1 MKKLSALLLVP
12 LVLAAQGSAEF
23 IPYSDAKPVFGALRG
38 DLWPPE
44 FRGLTPAQ
52 REAAWP
58 DWVMR
63 RDAVIRARVAEGD
76 EDSVIN
82 LLQFGTAFTRQP
94 RITEQQLAG
103 VVMRKA
109 GSPDV
114 FVPSP
119 VLTARIEDFIAALAS
134 PGIAALASPGIAA
147 PASSGIAGVAS
158 PGTNERLQF
167 ARSVIERRGI
177 DPATEPGRGH
187 LRRYLE
193 ERTAVVGSAVHA
205 PVLHDPATGL
215 ADQLT
220 IFRDRGLAS
229 DTLLWINFAIDQTLA
244 EMKAAGA
251 LRPRSVRR
259 AAIIGPGL
267 DLADKQEGYDF
278 YPPQTIQ
285 PFALIDSLGRAGLAA
300 AAGVGVTAF
309 DLSPAVLGHLEAAR
323 ARAARGTAY
332 TVVLPRNL
340 DQPWTDDLVRFRD
353 RFGDQIGKPAET
365 ASPPSNAGRV
375 GVRSVMFPPPVVRAI
390 VPRDLNVVLQRAAPV
405 PAGEGFDLIVATNIL
420 LYYDVFE
427 QSLAAAN
434 IAAMLRPGGF
444 LLSNDRIFELPGG
457 PVASAGRTAAAYM
470 NVPGSGP
477 RGDQI
482 YWYQA
487 RTPPPLP

>member
-1 MKKLSALLLVP
+1 MKKLFVLLLTPV
-12 LVLAAQGSAEF
+12 VLTAQGSVAY
-23 IPYSDAKPVFGALRG
+23 IPYADAKPIFEALRE
-38 DLWPPE
+38 DLLPAE

-58 DWVMR
+58 GWVR
-63 RDAVIRARVAEGD
+63 QRDATIRARVAEGD

-82 LLQFGTAFTRQP
+82 LLQFGTSFTRQP

-119 VLTARIEDFIAALAS
+119 VLKARIDDFVTAVAA
-134 PGIAALASPGIAA
+134 
-147 PASSGIAGVAS
+147 
-158 PGTNERLQF
+158 PGTNERIQF
-167 ARSVIERRGI
+167 ARRVVERRGI
-177 DPATEPGRGH
+177 DTATEEGRGR

-205 PVLHDPATGL
+205 PVLHDPTTGL
-215 ADQLT
+215 ADQIT

-229 DTLLWINFAIDQTLA
+229 DTLLWINFAIDQALA
-244 EMKAAGA
+244 DLKAAGA
-251 LRPRSVRR
+251 LRPRSLRR
-259 AAIIGPGL
+259 VAIIGPGL
-267 DLADKQEGYDF
+267 DFADKQEGYDF
-278 YPPQTIQ
+278 YPQQTIQ

-300 AAGVGVTAF
+300 RLGVGITAF
-309 DLSPAVLGHLEAAR
+309 DVSGAVLGHLESAR
-323 ARAARGTAY
+323 ARALTGDPY
-332 TVVLPRNL
+332 TIVLPRNL
-340 DQPWTDDLVRFRD
+340 EQPWTADLVRYRD
-353 RFGDQIGKPAET
+353 RFGEEIGKPV
-365 ASPPSNAGRV
+365 ASAAPPANAGKV
-375 GVRSVMFPPPVVRAI
+375 DVRSVLFPPPVTRAI
-390 VPRDLNVVLQRAAPV
+390 VPRDLNVVLQRLEPDTD
-405 PAGEGFDLIVATNIL
+405 GDGFDLIVATNIL

-457 PVASAGRTAAAYM
+457 PVALAGRTAAAYM

-477 RGDQI
+477 RGDEI
-482 YWYQA
+482 YWYL
-487 RTPPPLP
+487 RR

>member
-1 MKKLSALLLVP
+1 MRTLSALLLVP
-12 LVLAAQGSAEF
+12 VVLAAQATSVF
-23 IPYSDAKPVFGALRG
+23 IPYSDAKPIFEALRD
-38 DLWPPE
+38 DLLPPD

-52 REAAWP
+52 REAGWSG
-58 DWVMR
+58 WVMR
-63 RDAVIRARVAEGD
+63 RDAAIRARVAEGD
-76 EDSVIN
+76 EDAVIN
-82 LLQFGTAFTRQP
+82 LLQFGTSFTKQP
-94 RITEQQLAG
+94 RITEQQLGG
-103 VVMRKA
+103 VVIRKP

-119 VLTARIEDFIAALAS
+119 VLKARIDDFIVAI
-134 PGIAALASPGIAA
+134 GA
-147 PASSGIAGVAS
+147 PA
-158 PGTNERLQF
+158 TNERLQF
-167 ARSVIERRGI
+167 ARRVIERRGI
-177 DPATEPGRGH
+177 NPTTDDGRAA

-205 PVLHDPATGL
+205 PTLHDPSTGL

-229 DTLLWINFAIDQTLA
+229 DTLLWINFAIDRALA
-244 EMKAAGA
+244 DIKAAGA

-259 AAIIGPGL
+259 AAVVGPGL
-267 DLADKQEGYDF
+267 DFADKQEGYDF
-278 YPPQTIQ
+278 YPQQTIQ

-323 ARAARGTAY
+323 ARAAMGGGY

-340 DQPWTDDLVRFRD
+340 DQPWTADLVRFRD
-353 RFGDQIGKPAET
+353 RFGDQIGKPVA
-365 ASPPSNAGRV
+365 AAAPPANAGRV
-375 GVRSVMFPPPVVRAI
+375 DVRSVLFPPAVVRAI
-390 VPRDLNVVLQRAAPV
+390 VPRDLNVVLQRAD
-405 PAGEGFDLIVATNIL
+405 PAAGGEGFDLIVATNIL

-427 QSLAAAN
+427 QSLAVAN

-457 PVASAGRTAAAYM
+457 PVASAGQTAAAYM

-477 RGDQI
+477 RGDQV
-482 YWYQA
+482 YWYQ
-487 RTPPPLP
+487 RR

>member
-1 MKKLSALLLVP
+1 MKKIFALLLAPV
-12 LVLAAQGSAEF
+12 VVAAQGSAAY
-23 IPYSDAKPVFGALRG
+23 IPYSDAKPIFEALRE
-38 DLWPPE
+38 DFLPPE
-44 FRGLTPAQ
+44 LRELTPAQ

-58 DWVMR
+58 GWVMQ
-63 RDAVIRARVAEGD
+63 RDAAIRARVAEGD
-76 EDSVIN
+76 EDSIIN
-82 LLQFGTAFTRQP
+82 LLQFGTSFTRQP

-119 VLTARIEDFIAALAS
+119 VLKARIDDFVTAVTA
-134 PGIAALASPGIAA
+134 
-147 PASSGIAGVAS
+147 
-158 PGTNERLQF
+158 PGTNERLLF
-167 ARSVIERRGI
+167 ARRVVERRGL
-177 DPATEPGRGH
+177 DPATEEGRGR

-215 ADQLT
+215 AEQIT

-229 DTLLWINFAIDQTLA
+229 DTLLWINFALDQALT

-259 AAIIGPGL
+259 VAIIGPGL
-267 DLADKQEGYDF
+267 DFADKQEGYDF
-278 YPPQTIQ
+278 YPQQTIQ

-300 AAGVGVTAF
+300 RLGVGITAF
-309 DLSPAVLGHLEAAR
+309 DVSGAVLGHLESAR
-323 ARAARGTAY
+323 ARAATGDSY

-340 DQPWTDDLVRFRD
+340 EQPWTADLVRYRD
-353 RFGDQIGKPAET
+353 RFGDQIGKPV
-365 ASPPSNAGRV
+365 ASAAPPANAGKV
-375 GVRSVMFPPPVVRAI
+375 QARSVLFPPPVTRAI
-390 VPRDLNVVLQRAAPV
+390 VPRDLNVVLQRLEPDAAD
-405 PAGEGFDLIVATNIL
+405 EGFDLIVATNIL
-420 LYYDVFE
+420 LYYGVFE

-457 PVASAGRTAAAYM
+457 PVALAGRTAAAYM

-477 RGDQI
+477 RGDDI
-482 YWYQA
+482 YWYL
-487 RTPPPLP
+487 RR

>member
-1 MKKLSALLLVP
+1 MLLVP
-12 LVLAAQGSAEF
+12 LALAAQDASIF
-23 IPYSDAKPVFGALRG
+23 MPYSDARPVFAALRD
-38 DLWPPE
+38 DLLPVE

-58 DWVMR
+58 AWVMR
-63 RDAVIRARVAEGD
+63 RDTEIRSRLAEGD
-76 EDSVIN
+76 DDSVIN
-82 LLQFGTAFTRQP
+82 LLQFGTSFTRQP
-94 RITEQQLAG
+94 RITEHQLAG

-119 VLTARIEDFIAALAS
+119 VLKARIEDFVAAL
-134 PGIAALASPGIAA
+134 
-147 PASSGIAGVAS
+147 AS
-158 PGTNERLQF
+158 PGTNERLLF
-167 ARSVIERRGI
+167 ARGILERRGI
-177 DPATEPGRGH
+177 TLSSPASAVR
-187 LRRYLE
+187 LRAYLE
-193 ERTAVVGSAVHA
+193 ERTALVGRAVHA

-215 ADQLT
+215 ADQIT

-229 DTLLWINFAIDQTLA
+229 DTLLWINFAIERALA

-267 DLADKQEGYDF
+267 DVIDKQEGYDF
-278 YPPQTIQ
+278 YPLQTIQ

-300 AAGVGVTAF
+300 TVGVGITAF
-309 DLSPAVLGHLEAAR
+309 DLSPAVLDHLESAR
-323 ARAARGTAY
+323 RRAASGGGYR
-332 TVVLPRNL
+332 VVLPRNL
-340 DQPWTDDLVRFRD
+340 DQPWTEELVAYRN
-353 RFGDQIGKPAET
+353 RFGDEIGMPLSA
-365 ASPPSNAGRV
+365 AGAPPNAGRV
-375 GVRSVMFPPPVVRAI
+375 EVRSVLFPPAVIRAI
-390 VPRDLNVVLQRAAPV
+390 VPRDLNVVLQRAEPAPDR
-405 PAGEGFDLIVATNIL
+405 EGFDLIVATNIL

-434 IAAMLRPGGF
+434 IAAMLRPGGY

-457 PVASAGRTAAAYM
+457 PVAAAGRTDVAYM

-482 YWYQA
+482 HWYQ
-487 RTPPPLP
+487 RRGP

>member
-23 IPYSDAKPVFGALRG
+23 IPYSDARPIFDALRE
-38 DLWPPE
+38 DRLPPE

-52 REAAWP
+52 REVAWP
-58 DWVMR
+58 GWVMR
-63 RDAVIRARVAEGD
+63 RDAAIRARVDEGD
-76 EDSVIN
+76 EDSLIN
-82 LLQFGTAFTRQP
+82 LLQFGTSFTKQP
-94 RITEQQLAG
+94 RITEQRLAG

-119 VLTARIEDFIAALAS
+119 VLKARIDDFV
-134 PGIAALASPGIAA
+134 
-147 PASSGIAGVAS
+147 VAVS
-158 PGTNERLQF
+158 APGTNERLLF
-167 ARSVIERRGI
+167 ARRVVERRGL
-177 DPATEPGRGH
+177 DPATEDGRGR

-193 ERTAVVGSAVHA
+193 QRTAVVGSAVHA

-215 ADQLT
+215 AEQIT

-229 DTLLWINFAIDQTLA
+229 DTLLWINFAIEQALTD
-244 EMKAAGA
+244 MIAAGA

-267 DLADKQEGYDF
+267 DVADKQEGYDF
-278 YPPQTIQ
+278 YPQQTIQ

-300 AAGVGVTAF
+300 RVGVGVTAF
-309 DLSPAVLGHLEAAR
+309 DVSRAVLGHLESAR
-323 ARAARGTAY
+323 ARAATGAGY

-340 DQPWTDDLVRFRD
+340 DQPWTADLVRFRD
-353 RFGDQIGKPAET
+353 RFGDQVGKPT
-365 ASPPSNAGRV
+365 AAAAPPANAGNV
-375 GVRSVMFPPPVVRAI
+375 NVRGVMFPPAVTRAI
-390 VPRDLNVVLQRAAPV
+390 VPRDLNVVLQRIE
-405 PAGEGFDLIVATNIL
+405 PAEGGEGFDLIVATNIL

-444 LLSNDRIFELPGG
+444 LLSNDRIVELPGG
-457 PVASAGRTAAAYM
+457 AVALAGRTAAAYM

-482 YWYQA
+482 YWYQ
-487 RTPPPLP
+487 RR

>member
-1 MKKLSALLLVP
+1 
-12 LVLAAQGSAEF
+12 
-23 IPYSDAKPVFGALRG
+23 
-38 DLWPPE
+38 
-44 FRGLTPAQ
+44 
-52 REAAWP
+52 
-58 DWVMR
+58 
-63 RDAVIRARVAEGD
+63 VAEGD

-82 LLQFGTAFTRQP
+82 LLQFGTSFTRQP

-119 VLTARIEDFIAALAS
+119 VLKARIDDFVTAVAA
-134 PGIAALASPGIAA
+134 
-147 PASSGIAGVAS
+147 
-158 PGTNERLQF
+158 PGTNERILF
-167 ARSVIERRGI
+167 ARRVVERRGI
-177 DPATEPGRGH
+177 DPATEEGRGR

-215 ADQLT
+215 ADQIT
-220 IFRDRGLAS
+220 IFRDRGLAA
-229 DTLLWINFAIDQTLA
+229 DTLLWINFAIDQALA
-244 EMKAAGA
+244 DLKAAGA

-259 AAIIGPGL
+259 VAIIGPGL
-267 DLADKQEGYDF
+267 DFADKQEGYDF
-278 YPPQTIQ
+278 YPQQTIQ

-300 AAGVGVTAF
+300 RLGVGITAF
-309 DLSPAVLGHLEAAR
+309 DVSGAVLGHLESAR
-323 ARAARGTAY
+323 ARAATGDPY

-340 DQPWTDDLVRFRD
+340 EQPWTADLVRFRD
-353 RFGDQIGKPAET
+353 RFGDQIGKPV
-365 ASPPSNAGRV
+365 ASAAPPAHAGKV
-375 GVRSVMFPPPVVRAI
+375 DVRSVLFPPPVTRAI
-390 VPRDLNVVLQRAAPV
+390 VPRDLNVVLQRLEPDAG
-405 PAGEGFDLIVATNIL
+405 GEGFDLIVATNIL

-457 PVASAGRTAAAYM
+457 PVALAGRTAAAYM

-477 RGDQI
+477 RGDEI
-482 YWYQA
+482 YWYL
-487 RTPPPLP
+487 RR

>member
-1 MKKLSALLLVP
+1 LVRATRLLPTVLLVP
-12 LVLAAQGSAEF
+12 LVLAGQASSVF
-23 IPYSDAKPVFGALRG
+23 IPYSEAKPAFDALRD
-38 DLWPPE
+38 DLLPPE
-44 FRGLTPAQ
+44 LRGLTPAQ
-52 REAAWP
+52 RETAWP
-58 DWVMR
+58 GWVMR
-63 RDAVIRARVAEGD
+63 RDAAIRARVDEGD

-82 LLQFGTAFTRQP
+82 LLQFGTAFTKQP

-103 VVMRKA
+103 VVMRRA
-109 GSPDV
+109 GSPDM

-119 VLTARIEDFIAALAS
+119 VLKARIEDFIAALT
-134 PGIAALASPGIAA
+134 
-147 PASSGIAGVAS
+147 SSGIAAMAS
-158 PGTNERLQF
+158 PGTNDRLQF
-167 ARSVIERRGI
+167 ARRVIERKGI
-177 DPATEPGRGH
+177 NPATDEGRGR

-205 PVLHDPATGL
+205 STLHDLSADL

-229 DTLLWINFAIDQTLA
+229 DTLLWINFAIDRTLA
-244 EMKAAGA
+244 DMKAAGA

-267 DLADKQEGYDF
+267 DFADKQEGYDF
-278 YPPQTIQ
+278 YPQQTIQ
-285 PFALIDSLGRAGLAA
+285 PFALIDSLGRAGLASV
-300 AAGVGVTAF
+300 AGVGVTAF

-323 ARAARGTAY
+323 ARAAMGAAY
-332 TVVLPRNL
+332 TVVLPRNM
-340 DQPWTDDLVRFRD
+340 DQPWTADLAGFRD
-353 RFGDQIGKPAET
+353 RFGDQIGKPVEA
-365 ASPPSNAGRV
+365 AAPPSNAGRV
-375 GVRSVMFPPPVVRAI
+375 AVRSVIFPPAVIRAI
-390 VPRDLNVVLQRAAPV
+390 VPRDLNVVLQRIEPAA
-405 PAGEGFDLIVATNIL
+405 GDDGFDLVVATNIL

-457 PVASAGRTAAAYM
+457 PVALAGRTAAAYM

>member
-1 MKKLSALLLVP
+1 VGSKLVSKRGLLSTLLLVP
-12 LVLAAQGSAEF
+12 VVLSGQTSAVF
-23 IPYSDAKPVFGALRG
+23 IPYSDAKPIFEALRE
-38 DLWPPE
+38 DLLPPE
-44 FRGLTPAQ
+44 LRGLTPAQ

-58 DWVMR
+58 GWVR
-63 RDAVIRARVAEGD
+63 QRDAAIRARVAEGD

-82 LLQFGTAFTRQP
+82 LLQFGTSFTKQP

-119 VLTARIEDFIAALAS
+119 VLKARIDDFVTAVGA
-134 PGIAALASPGIAA
+134 
-147 PASSGIAGVAS
+147 
-158 PGTNERLQF
+158 PGTNERILF
-167 ARSVIERRGI
+167 ARRVVERRGI
-177 DPATEPGRGH
+177 DPATEEGRGR

-215 ADQLT
+215 ADQIT

-229 DTLLWINFAIDQTLA
+229 DTLLWINFAIEQALI

-259 AAIIGPGL
+259 VAIIGPGL
-267 DLADKQEGYDF
+267 DFADKQEGYDF

-285 PFALIDSLGRAGLAA
+285 PFALIDSVGRAGLATRL
-300 AAGVGVTAF
+300 GVGVTAF

-323 ARAARGTAY
+323 ARADAGALY

-340 DQPWTDDLVRFRD
+340 DQPWTADLISFRN
-353 RFGDQIGKPAET
+353 RFGDEIGRPEA
-365 ASPPSNAGRV
+365 ASAPPPNAGRV
-375 GVRSVMFPPPVVRAI
+375 DVRKVVFPPPVTRAI
-390 VPRDLNVVLQRAAPV
+390 VPRDLNVVLQRLEPAA
-405 PAGEGFDLIVATNIL
+405 GSEGFDLIVATNIL

-457 PVASAGRTAAAYM
+457 PVALAGRTAAAYM

-477 RGDQI
+477 RGDEI
-482 YWYQA
+482 YWYL
-487 RTPPPLP
+487 RR

>member
-1 MKKLSALLLVP
+1 MRRLLPILLLAPV
-12 LVLAAQGSAEF
+12 VLSGQTSSVF
-23 IPYSDAKPVFGALRG
+23 IPYSDAKPIFEALRD
-38 DLWPPE
+38 DLLPSE
-44 FRGLTPAQ
+44 LRGLTPAQ

-58 DWVMR
+58 GWVMQ
-63 RDAVIRARVAEGD
+63 RDAAIRGRVAEGD

-82 LLQFGTAFTRQP
+82 LLQFGTSFTKQP

-103 VVMRKA
+103 VVMRQA
-109 GSPDV
+109 GAPDV
-114 FVPSP
+114 FVASP
-119 VLTARIEDFIAALAS
+119 VLKARIDDFVAAV
-134 PGIAALASPGIAA
+134 AA
-147 PASSGIAGVAS
+147 PGA
-158 PGTNERLQF
+158 NERLMF
-167 ARSVIERRGI
+167 VRRVVERRGI
-177 DPATEPGRGH
+177 NPATEDGRGR

-193 ERTAVVGSAVHA
+193 ERTALVGSAVHA

-229 DTLLWINFAIDQTLA
+229 DTLFWINFAIDRALA

-267 DLADKQEGYDF
+267 DFADKQEGYDF
-278 YPPQTIQ
+278 YPQQTIQ
-285 PFALIDSLGRAGLAA
+285 PFALIDSIGRAGLATRL
-300 AAGVGVTAF
+300 GVGVTAF
-309 DLSPAVLGHLEAAR
+309 DVSRAVLDHLESAR
-323 ARAARGTAY
+323 ARADAGATY

-340 DQPWTDDLVRFRD
+340 DQPWTADLVRFRE
-353 RFGDQIGKPAET
+353 RFGDEIGRPEGAPP
-365 ASPPSNAGRV
+365 PPSNAGNVEVRRV
-375 GVRSVMFPPPVVRAI
+375 VFPSPVTRAI
-390 VPRDLNVVLQRAAPV
+390 VPRDLNVVVQRAE
-405 PAGEGFDLIVATNIL
+405 PAAGGEGFELIVATNIL

-434 IAAMLRPGGF
+434 IAAMLRQGGF

-457 PVASAGRTAAAYM
+457 PLALTGRTAAAYM

-482 YWYQA
+482 YWYQ
-487 RTPPPLP
+487 RR